1 MKVAGGLEMKRVL
14 VTGGAGGIGLAI
26 ARRFH
31 AEGCHVLIGDV
42 SEAALAAAQD
52 ALLGLVALRCD
63 FSVLADI
70 EALFEVLGRELGG
83 LDVLV
88 NNVGIGGPTT
98 PAEHLSSDEWQHVL
112 DVNLTGTFEVTKRAI
127 PLLKESAGTIINLS
141 SAAGRFGYPNRL
153 AYSVTK
159 WGIVGL
165 TKTLS
170 MELGRD
176 GISVNAILP
185 GAVGGDRFE
194 RVMEGRSQLSG
205 KSRDELVDELLK
217 IQSLKKIVQPEH
229 VADLAY
235 FLTTESG
242 RYISGQTLPV
252 DCDMQRA

>member
-1 MKVAGGLEMKRVL
+1 MKRVL

-31 AEGCHVLIGDV
+31 GAGDRVLICDVSDAALDDARSLLPGLLTVRCDVAAVGDV
-42 SEAALAAAQD
+42 EAVFQ
-52 ALLGLVALRCD
+52 V
-63 FSVLADI
+63 V
-70 EALFEVLGRELGG
+70 GRELRG

-88 NNVGIGGPTT
+88 NNVGIGGPTL
-98 PAEHLSSDEWQHVL
+98 PADQLPSEEWQRVL
-112 DVNLTGTFEVTKRAI
+112 DVNLTGTFEVTRRAI
-127 PLLKESAGTIINLS
+127 PLLRETAGTIINLS
-141 SAAGRFGYPNRL
+141 SAAGRFGYPNRI

-159 WGIVGL
+159 WGIVGF
-165 TKTLS
+165 TKTLA
-170 MELGRD
+170 MELGAD

-185 GAVGGDRFE
+185 GAVGGERFE

-205 KSRDELVDELLK
+205 KTRDTLVGELLA